1 MFFFLLNIVFL
12 SLKIDFVSANSADP
26 DAASKCVCPYKITVG
41 SIFFKFGIEN
51 HQLLELSPV
60 IMFNPDNTIILLK
73 VANIYVWH
81 LILLDFSLTAM
92 AATLIFISGCG
103 SAISSAKERKS
114 GFIIAKRVNKLY

>member
-1 MFFFLLNIVFL
+1 M
-12 SLKIDFVSANSADP
+12 
-26 DAASKCVCPYKITVG
+26 C

-51 HQLLELSPV
+51 RQLLKLSPV

-81 LILLDFSLTAM
+81 LILLDFSLTAN

-103 SAISSAKERKS
+103 SAISSAKKGKS
-114 GFIIAKRVNKLY
+114 GFIYNCEKS